1 MLFDLFH
8 VKAHVESDDI
18 VWHTVGKSILNG
30 AKGQGSGA
38 KGLGATWIPGS
49 EDLRDRILAHQRP
62 LCKMLGT
69 QAPRLGSSVID

>member
-1 MLFDLFH
+1 M
-8 VKAHVESDDI
+8 AHCGKE
-18 VWHTVGKSILNG
+18 HTEW
-30 AKGQGSGA
+30 GQGPGVGA

-62 LCKMLGT
+62 LCRMLGT